1 MWPRMA
7 QKTPLLISTVRE
19 THRRWGRR
27 QERGPRSEG
36 LETGGP
42 AKGTALP
49 SPEFWGGTEAPGG
62 RLGAQLQAW
71 VGAGCRELDPS
82 QHKEKTAFISTPPDP
97 LGFTSPSLP
106 SSSPSAGRGTAGG
119 GLEWGGPPKR
129 FSSQPSGSGRYWLG
143 LRSLGPLP

>member
-19 THRRWGRR
+19 THWRWGRR
-27 QERGPRSEG
+27 QERGPRSKG

-49 SPEFWGGTEAPGG
+49 SPELWGGTAAPGG
-62 RLGAQLQAW
+62 GLGAQLQAW
-71 VGAGCRELDPS
+71 VGAGCRELDSS
-82 QHKEKTAFISTPPDP
+82 QHKEKTAFISTPPGP

-106 SSSPSAGRGTAGG
+106 SSSRGRG
-119 GLEWGGPPKR
+119 PPPPL
-129 FSSQPSGSGRYWLG
+129 QPGEEQLG
-143 LRSLGPLP
+143 EGWRGEAPLRDSPLSPRGQDAIGWV